1 MPKVYCVGYASL
13 DFLAQTDHIYGTGFT
28 TLLKE
33 FSEGKY
39 GGCAVNI
46 AVGLKKLF
54 DIESV
59 PVTVF
64 GNDREYRNYHEYL
77 SFLDRSYICVKE
89 GMGPRSFI
97 VADKSGNQQTFYY
110 PGNFDPN
117 PDRMPQM
124 KVKDIV
130 IITVS
135 PRKTIEAVLSS
146 LTQKDLVIWSAKMD
160 FGSLS
165 TDVVKQIV
173 SKIRCAVLNEQEME
187 SLKRVL
193 KLSVEEDLLATFK
206 QLEWIVVT
214 MGGRGARLLKKGATT
229 RHIPTE
235 FVKNPKDP
243 TGAGDGFVAGLVG
256 SWLNGKDLEESIKV
270 GHSVAQKVI
279 QFCGAQ
285 TAYFM

>member
-1 MPKVYCVGYASL
+1 
-13 DFLAQTDHIYGTGFT
+13 
-28 TLLKE
+28 
-33 FSEGKY
+33 
-39 GGCAVNI
+39 
-46 AVGLKKLF
+46 
-54 DIESV
+54 
-59 PVTVF
+59 
-64 GNDREYRNYHEYL
+64 
-77 SFLDRSYICVKE
+77 
-89 GMGPRSFI
+89 
-97 VADKSGNQQTFYY
+97 
-110 PGNFDPN
+110 
-117 PDRMPQM
+117 
-124 KVKDIV
+124 
-130 IITVS
+130 
-135 PRKTIEAVLSS
+135 
-146 LTQKDLVIWSAKMD
+146 MD

-270 GHSVAQKVI
+270 GHSAAQKVI